1 MARLYLI
8 TSDIDAGKGASGE
21 IEISS
26 FSADVTYYSR
36 KYTTLHFEALG
47 DSRRAAV
54 LFLMNESRWWYH
66 SSNGTWTYQRGW
78 GLSYRKDLTTAPLSD
93 TIYING
99 KDYRLD
105 YFIPYDANEITPTYT
120 VRWLAYLGEETIPA
134 GEGGTRV
141 SPEVAVTT
149 WAITRT
155 TTGSG
160 TPVTE
165 PAQANVY
172 APQMT
177 WIYPKNKFTITV
189 DPKDCKLSSTT
200 PINVTYGKQYYL
212 PSISKS
218 FTTSRFTRKMKFIDT
233 LDASGNYE
241 LTSTDGE
248 TRTSYDDFYFKRESD
263 GKKLYPGEAQTW
275 YWDDTISAK
284 YSTAN
289 TETTKEAKVGTLPTQ
304 PVVNGYDNKGWYTTP
319 QWDQGDR
326 ITSTTEIYKDSQFY
340 SGREGKL
347 YNVSFKLYPSGA
359 SFDGS
364 DPGILQKKFGTDA
377 IAPTSIPV
385 RFGYE
390 FVGWHPDKSINWYNS
405 AYSSLEKDV
414 IRTKA
419 DWWNPNIVRPG
430 QKLTVENF
438 DKKFSITGANVVLYS
453 IWRPINHYISA
464 KYYTW
469 TGDEQDFV
477 LREFKVRYTIENN
490 IIDVRS
496 PSVYN
501 QPSMA
506 GSWVFFGWKQPD
518 DMSEFTDTHGIY
530 RNINLIDNVKL
541 PWSYASKF
549 DGEWIE
555 GKVTN
560 TIYGFWTITGKYFC
574 VDQND
579 WKKITCIYIK
589 DNDGRWI
596 PMNGTSSDNT
606 SFSVNIDG
614 TWKKEVYL

>member
-1 MARLYLI
+1 MAYLYLDESYI
-8 TSDIDAGKGASGE
+8 NAGKGTSGE
-21 IEISS
+21 IEISFNS
-26 FSADVTYYSR
+26 TPTYYSR
-36 KYTTLHFEALG
+36 KYTTLHFRSQDKSKL
-47 DSRRAAV
+47 AV
-54 LFLMNESRWWYH
+54 MFLMNESKWTYN
-66 SSNGTWTYQRGW
+66 SSNGTWRYSCGL
-78 GLSYRKDLTTAPLSD
+78 GLSYRKDLTTAALSD
-93 TIYING
+93 EIYINTNG
-99 KDYRLD
+99 WCRIDS
-105 YFIPYDANEITPTYT
+105 FIPYNAKEESPENTVKWIWITDE
-120 VRWLAYLGEETIPA
+120 GGTIPA
-134 GEGGTRV
+134 GEGGTKV
-141 SPEVAVTT
+141 SPEY
-149 WAITRT
+149 AITT
-155 TTGSG
+155 KAK
-160 TPVTE
+160 
-165 PAQANVY
+165 PAGYVVDAKVY
-172 APQMT
+172 APKMT
-177 WIYPKNKFTITV
+177 WIYPKNKFTVTL

-200 PINVTYGKQYYL
+200 PIDVTYGKQYYL

-218 FTTSRFTRKMKFIDT
+218 FTISKFTRKMKFIDT

-241 LTSTDGE
+241 LTSTEGE

-263 GKKLYPGEAQTW
+263 GKKLYPGDAQTW
-275 YWDDTISAK
+275 YWDDTLSAK

-289 TETTKEAKVGTLPTQ
+289 TETVRETKVGTLPTQ
-304 PVVNGYDNKGWYTTP
+304 PTVNGYDNKGWYTTP

-326 ITSTTEIYKDSQFY
+326 ITTTTEIYKDSQFY

-364 DPGILQKKFGTDA
+364 DPGIMQKKFGTDT

-390 FVGWHPDKSINWYNS
+390 FVGWHPDKSVNWYNS

-419 DWWNPNIVRPG
+419 DWWNPDIVRPG

-438 DKKFSITGANVVLYS
+438 DKKYSITGANVILYS

-501 QPSMA
+501 QPSMT

-530 RNINLIDNVKL
+530 RNINLIDNVQL